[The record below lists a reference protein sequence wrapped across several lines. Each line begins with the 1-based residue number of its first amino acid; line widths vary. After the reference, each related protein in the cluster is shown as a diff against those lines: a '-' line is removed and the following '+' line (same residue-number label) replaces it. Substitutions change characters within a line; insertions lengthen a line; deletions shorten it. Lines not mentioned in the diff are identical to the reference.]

1 MLDIFYEWVRKNQ
14 EKAFNKSVMDGYVA
28 DNQRLIKENMELRV
42 EHDREERNL
51 TAITIMYNQTLD
63 EYQKLIDEH
72 EQTKRDLEWLR
83 KEHRDL
89 QDRYLKLLN
98 K

>member
-1 MLDIFYEWVRKNQ
+1 MLEPFKELVWQI
-14 EKAFNKSVMDGYVA
+14 EKRFFDKELLDNYVA
-28 DNQRLIKENMELRV
+28 DNHRLIKENIELRD

-72 EQTKRDLEWLR
+72 EQMKRDLEWLR

>member
-1 MLDIFYEWVRKNQ
+1 MLEPFKELVWQI
-14 EKAFNKSVMDGYVA
+14 EKRFFDKELLDNYVA

-72 EQTKRDLEWLR
+72 EQMKRDLEWLR

>member
-1 MLDIFYEWVRKNQ
+1 MLDIFTNGSERIKRRL
-14 EKAFNKSVMDGYVA
+14 FNKSVMDGYVA